1 MLIQNKIGNLA
12 TVEINQRKVDYIFL
26 EWHESRK
33 RILRKTTEGG
43 IEIAIQFLNKN
54 PELTE
59 GDVLFADDETIIAVC
74 IQPCDCIVLQPK
86 NMLEMATMCYEI
98 GNKHLPLFYESDQLL
113 VPFEMPLFRI
123 LSAQGFDVQQATRK
137 LLQPLKTT
145 VAPHNVSISD
155 NLFSTIINQQ
165 NLSV

>member
-1 MLIQNKIGNLA
+1 M
-12 TVEINQRKVDYIFL
+12 F
-26 EWHESRK
+26 
-33 RILRKTTEGG
+33 
-43 IEIAIQFLNKN
+43 
-54 PELTE
+54 
-59 GDVLFADDETIIAVC
+59 
-74 IQPCDCIVLQPK
+74 
-86 NMLEMATMCYEI
+86 EMATMCYEI

>member
-33 RILRKTTEGG
+33 RILRKTTESG
-43 IEIAIQFLNKN
+43 IEVAIQFLNKN

-74 IQPCDCIVLQPK
+74 IHPCDCIVLQPK
-86 NMLEMATMCYEI
+86 NMFEMATMCYEI

>member
-33 RILRKTTEGG
+33 RILRKTTESG
-43 IEIAIQFLNKN
+43 IEVAIQFLNKN